1 MNNYKE
7 IREHMLDHDDGYISG
22 IRMMAE
28 AMNEDSNIT
37 KINKAFAE
45 LDKRAKGGDPLELLN
60 SDDTQVMIAG
70 AYFAALGIAVFKST
84 RDYIDES
91 VIGETKEI
99 DRDTFEEMQ
108 GDRMENSGS
117 ALMKMGYLMSK
128 DVSAISNE
136 ELSNTITGLHMGE
149 PA

>member
-37 KINKAFAE
+37 KINAAFAA

-60 SDDTQVMIAG
+60 GDDTQVMIAG
-70 AYFAALGIAVFKST
+70 AYFAALGISVFKST

-128 DVSAISNE
+128 DASAVSNE
-136 ELSNTITGLHMGE
+136 ELSNRITGLHMGE

>member
-22 IRMMAE
+22 IRMMSE
-28 AMNEDSNIT
+28 AMNEDSNVT
-37 KINKAFAE
+37 RINKALAE

-117 ALMKMGYLMSK
+117 ALMKMGYSMSK

>member
-37 KINKAFAE
+37 KINAAFAA

-60 SDDTQVMIAG
+60 GDDTQVMIAG
-70 AYFAALGIAVFKST
+70 AYFAALGISVFKST

>member
-1 MNNYKE
+1 MNNYKD

-37 KINKAFAE
+37 KINAAFAA

-60 SDDTQVMIAG
+60 GDDTQVMIAG
-70 AYFAALGIAVFKST
+70 AYFAALGISVFKST

-108 GDRMENSGS
+108 GGSIENTASN
-117 ALMKMGYLMSK
+117 LMKRGYSMSK
-128 DVSAISNE
+128 DASAISRE
-136 ELSNTITGLHMGE
+136 ELAVDFAGLHIGE